1 MISKEVPTSVPEIK
15 KQLIKIASDN
25 DSCALSLESSQSE
38 REVIKVPENGLIQ
51 PLFFKTLSDMHSV
64 LKNNQTANSLVKEQI
79 NITEEDH
86 ENKKKKYQSN
96 LVGQRSHKNSELR
109 IKANRSCSLSAYHT
123 STVDN
128 LDLQVKRGWL
138 SKKESGLFSI
148 WKKRFV
154 ILSDNKIKVFFN

>member
-1 MISKEVPTSVPEIK
+1 M
-15 KQLIKIASDN
+15 
-25 DSCALSLESSQSE
+25 
-38 REVIKVPENGLIQ
+38 
-51 PLFFKTLSDMHSV
+51 FFKTLSDMHSV

-96 LVGQRSHKNSELR
+96 LDGQRSHKNSELR

-128 LDLQVKRGWL
+128 LDQ
-138 SKKESGLFSI
+138 
-148 WKKRFV
+148 
-154 ILSDNKIKVFFN
+154 